1 MTIFNRQLEKAPKI
15 LEALV
20 SAPST
25 GPGTGAFYTK
35 DVGGIIEG
43 FYVDSNGVEVQITT
57 NGQLNLGSV
66 GEANTASVVGSGEHI
81 FKQKNGIDLEF
92 RSIRGDGS
100 TIAVTTSG
108 DDIIISAPVIGED
121 NQAVNLSGGI
131 GLFAQKNG
139 EVLEFKSLIAGTNI
153 TLTSAANT
161 ITIDAAAAGEANSGT
176 NVGAGNE
183 IFKEKSGTD
192 LVFRSLTAGSG
203 IVLTNSIDGNE
214 IEIAATGGGGG
225 SAITV
230 RDEGSIIDTSLTEL
244 NFTGAGVTTSQT
256 SPGVV
261 EVSIAG
267 GGGSGTD
274 ESVKVSSN
282 DTTAGYLADK
292 LVAGTNITLTAN
304 NDGGNETITI
314 SASSSGSGEANTAS
328 NLGGG
333 EGLFTTKS
341 GIDLPF
347 KSLVAGTNVSLSSD
361 ANEITINATGGSG
374 EVNTASNLGLTGEGV
389 FSTKVGADLQF
400 KKLKAGTN
408 VTLSSDAD
416 SITINSSGGGG
427 SLAVEDDGSEI
438 LASASRLN
446 FTGAGVTVTDAGSGE
461 ATINIPGGGGS
472 GLGSEFLIKL
482 PAAATIAD
490 RIAGAGVGD
499 IPAGLTLYQGDN
511 GAVDA
516 NLSAGANDLVIAHS
530 TSGLPMVVTVFA
542 LEGPFNLIYKRLDF
556 STVSANARSV
566 SNASKTQIKIPSL
579 DVEAA
584 DADALEIYIKLV

>member
-1 MTIFNRQLEKAPKI
+1 MTIFNRQIEKAPKV

-25 GPGTGAFYTK
+25 GPGNGAFYTK

-57 NGQLNLGSV
+57 NGELNLGAV
-66 GEANTASVVGSGEHI
+66 GEINTASVVGAGEDI
-81 FKQKNGIDLEF
+81 FKEKSGTNLVF

-100 TIAVTTSG
+100 TIAVSTVG
-108 DDIIISAPVIGED
+108 DDIVISAPVIGED
-121 NQAVNLSGGI
+121 NQAANLPGGTGI
-131 GLFAQKNG
+131 FAQKNG

-153 TLTSAANT
+153 TLTPEANT
-161 ITIDAAAAGEANSGT
+161 ITIDASAAGEANSGT
-176 NVGAGNE
+176 NVGTGNE
-183 IFKEKSGTD
+183 IFKEKSGTN

-230 RDEGSIIDTSLTEL
+230 RDEGSIIDTGLTEL
-244 NFTGAGVTTSQT
+244 NFTGAGVTASQT
-256 SPGVV
+256 SPGII

-282 DTTAGYLADK
+282 DTTAGYLTDK
-292 LVAGTNITLTAN
+292 LVAGTNITLTPN

-314 SASSSGSGEANTAS
+314 SASGGGSGEANTAS

-341 GIDLPF
+341 GVDLPF
-347 KSLVAGTNVSLSSD
+347 KSLVAGTNVSLSSS
-361 ANEITINATGGSG
+361 ATEITINATGGSG
-374 EVNTASNLGLTGEGV
+374 EINTASNLGLTGEGV

-427 SLAVEDDGSEI
+427 SLAVEDDGLEI
-438 LASASRLN
+438 LAVASRLN
-446 FTGAGVTVTDAGSGE
+446 FTGAGVTVTDAGAGE
-461 ATINIPGGGGS
+461 ATINIPGGGS
-472 GLGSEFLIKL
+472 SVDEFRFTL
-482 PAAATIAD
+482 PAAADLAT
-490 RIAGAGVGD
+490 RI
-499 IPAGLTLYQGDN
+499 
-511 GAVDA
+511 
-516 NLSAGANDLVIAHS
+516 LSV
-530 TSGLPMVVTVFA
+530 SGLPPGWT
-542 LEGPFNLIYKRLDF
+542 LD
-556 STVSANARSV
+556 T
-566 SNASKTQIKIPSL
+566 
-579 DVEAA
+579 A
-584 DADALEIYIKLV
+584 DAAAETEFGSSAETLVIQWDVGLGTKIAKVSMWQKNTAGPVATQGIQKIDLSGTADEKTKTDGTKSAVYLTGKGLQTTRDLEVFVKLV